1 MPDALIKGRK
11 ISIIIP
17 ALNEEKLIQNVLEQF
32 DESIR
37 KEYNI
42 EVIVSDGGSRDKT
55 IEIAGKYA
63 DKVLTHNKAYSQNI
77 SRGRN
82 EGARKSQGDVLIFL
96 NADTRF
102 ENLRFLLNES
112 LRELLVN
119 NVSAIACAVYV
130 YPEEEKLSDKIFHF
144 VYNRYTSFLVC
155 CFTGMG
161 RGECHIIEREIFFK
175 TGGYSEDIIAGE
187 DFELYM
193 RLKKA
198 GRLKFRKDFVIYES
212 PRRYR
217 SYGYLRIMREWM
229 KNAVSVYFL
238 KKSVSAKWEEVR

>member
-1 MPDALIKGRK
+1 MPDDLIKGRK

-17 ALNEEKLIQNVLEQF
+17 ALNEEKLIRKVLEQF
-32 DESIR
+32 DKSIR
-37 KEYNI
+37 NNYNI
-42 EVIVSDGGSRDKT
+42 EVIISDGGSSDKT

-102 ENLRFLLNES
+102 ENLQFLLKET
-112 LRELLVN
+112 LREIFEN

-130 YPEEEKLSDKIFHF
+130 YPEEEIKSDKVFHF
-144 VYNRYTSFLVC
+144 IYNLYTSILVC

-175 TGGYSEDIIAGE
+175 TGGYNEDIIAGE
-187 DFELYM
+187 DFEMYM
-193 RLKKA
+193 RLKKS
-198 GRLKFRKDFVIYES
+198 GKLKFRKDFVVYES

-217 SYGYLRIMREWM
+217 SYGYLKIMREWM
-229 KNAVSVYFL
+229 KNALYVYFL
-238 KKSVSAKWEEVR
+238 KRSASAKWEEVR

>member
-11 ISIIIP
+11 ISIVIP
-17 ALNEEKLIQNVLEQF
+17 ALNEEKLIINVLKQF
-32 DESIR
+32 NESI
-37 KEYNI
+37 KKDYDVEI
-42 EVIVSDGGSRDKT
+42 IVSDGGSSDNT
-55 IEIAGKYA
+55 VNIAGKYA
-63 DKVLTHNKAYSQNI
+63 DKVLNYNKEDSQNI

-102 ENLRFLLNES
+102 ENLKYILDES
-112 LRELLVN
+112 LREIYEN
-119 NVSAIACAVYV
+119 NVKAIACAVYV
-130 YPEEEKLSDKIFHF
+130 YPEEELLSDKIFHF
-144 VYNRYTSFLVC
+144 LYNKYTSFLVSF
-155 CFTGMG
+155 FTGMG

-175 TGGYSEDIIAGE
+175 IGGYNESIIAGE

-198 GRLKFRKDFVIYES
+198 GKLKFRNDFVIYES

-217 SYGYLRIMREWM
+217 KYGYLRILWEWL
-229 KNAVSVYFL
+229 KNSLSVFFFG
-238 KKSVSAKWEEVR
+238 KSVSVKWEEVR